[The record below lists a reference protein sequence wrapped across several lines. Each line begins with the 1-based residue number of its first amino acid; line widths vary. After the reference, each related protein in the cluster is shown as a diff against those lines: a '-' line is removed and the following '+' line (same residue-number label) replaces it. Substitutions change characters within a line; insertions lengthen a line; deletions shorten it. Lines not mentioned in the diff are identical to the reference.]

1 MLWRADPF
9 FVVVLLKKMIRRTLE
24 LHLRAIFWS
33 MTISHTTTK
42 KGWNKNDQLGFEA
55 DKELTSGF
63 KYLTTILLPS
73 SGLTLHEL
81 CKKLRGEGE
90 F

>member
-1 MLWRADPF
+1 MLIEGYDY
-9 FVVVLLKKMIRRTLE
+9 KKGVTRLQKRG
-24 LHLRAIFWS
+24 
-33 MTISHTTTK
+33 HTTTK